1 METSAAEISVED
13 SSDKAK
19 DDKDDSTSM
28 DTSEL
33 DASKENS
40 LSVSLFVHT
49 DDIQDDLDDDLKE
62 AAAAAASKAAAKTQD
77 KEEEKSVQGDGQEM
91 FMFRIYR
98 TLCQVTRHLKVK
110 SRCEVILI
118 LKPFQSFTCLPPI
131 RVQRSVEAYCD
142 NVKVPCSHTC

>member
-19 DDKDDSTSM
+19 VDKDDSTSM

-62 AAAAAASKAAAKTQD
+62 AAAATAAAAAEAAAKNQE
-77 KEEEKSVQGDGQEM
+77 KEEEKSVQGDGQKT

-98 TLCQVTRHLKVK
+98 TLCQVTKSLMVK
-110 SRCEVILI
+110 WRCEVILI
-118 LKPFQSFTCLPPI
+118 LKPFQSFTCLLPI
-131 RVQRSVEAYCD
+131 RVQ
-142 NVKVPCSHTC
+142 

>member
-19 DDKDDSTSM
+19 VDKDDSTSM

-62 AAAAAASKAAAKTQD
+62 AAAAAAAAEAAAKNQE
-77 KEEEKSVQGDGQEM
+77 KEEKSVQGDGQKT

-98 TLCQVTRHLKVK
+98 TVCQVTKSLMVK
-110 SRCEVILI
+110 WRGEVILI
-118 LKPFQSFTCLPPI
+118 LKPFQSFTCLLPI
-131 RVQRSVEAYCD
+131 RVQ
-142 NVKVPCSHTC
+142 